1 MDGYLGDV
9 VFEGVDVAAVL
20 PKPIRPLDLFN
31 VLATL
36 AAGGTRP
43 GSIANKLRRTIED
56 TRPSFVAH
64 ILVAE
69 DNVVNQ
75 EVAAGILESMGC
87 TVASAPSGQAAVQLC
102 AREKFDLI
110 LMDCEMPIMDGIEAT
125 CRIREIEE
133 AAAGDASA
141 EDQIRA
147 HLPIIALTAHALG
160 EVREKCLQ
168 AGMDDFLVK
177 PFDDRQM
184 AQILSRWLKP
194 RTQPGPSDS
203 LVASVPSRKRAVS
216 QVIDE
221 AVIAR
226 IRALDRKGRASRLG
240 RTVSQFESIAPALVA
255 TIKTKSQEND
265 PEALWRAA
273 HSLKSSAGALGA
285 TLLSQ
290 RCGEIE
296 ATVRNSGV
304 EPAKPLIEILDED
317 LADAMQCLKSLVGV
331 DSELVELEQ

>member
-1 MDGYLGDV
+1 
-9 VFEGVDVAAVL
+9 
-20 PKPIRPLDLFN
+20 
-31 VLATL
+31 
-36 AAGGTRP
+36 
-43 GSIANKLRRTIED
+43 
-56 TRPSFVAH
+56 
-64 ILVAE
+64 
-69 DNVVNQ
+69 
-75 EVAAGILESMGC
+75 
-87 TVASAPSGQAAVQLC
+87 
-102 AREKFDLI
+102 
-110 LMDCEMPIMDGIEAT
+110 
-125 CRIREIEE
+125 
-133 AAAGDASA
+133 
-141 EDQIRA
+141 
-147 HLPIIALTAHALG
+147 
-160 EVREKCLQ
+160 
-168 AGMDDFLVK
+168 
-177 PFDDRQM
+177 
-184 AQILSRWLKP
+184 
-194 RTQPGPSDS
+194 
-203 LVASVPSRKRAVS
+203 
-216 QVIDE
+216 VIDE